1 VTVSLTTLVEAI
13 DTLSRP
19 KKGHLDHP
27 EDLIFL
33 DGSSGANSAI
43 ESIVNTVKNPE
54 SVTIKWDGYPA
65 LIFGHGRDGKFSIMD
80 KHMFNKKDGS
90 GRQVFSPEDFIAYD
104 NARGVARDSLHRIIA
119 HIWPGL
125 AKASHGGMGYYW
137 GDLLFSHPLKDQ
149 KGEYAFRAN
158 PNGIQYHVA
167 VASDVGKLLSDKQAG
182 IAVHQFLSPE
192 APSTDMAQSLN
203 GTIGKLQNNSDV
215 AIVPSKMPITP
226 NLKANAGLVKNA
238 QNAVKKYGQVVDQ
251 FFENAPQ
258 ARNAFTQLF
267 TVYVNKRIVA
277 GDLNNLLDGFMD
289 FVAGRSMT
297 DRMRAKITEYLQ
309 NNQQALAGAF
319 TIWAEIYKL
328 KMDVISQLN
337 GAADASPVKG
347 YLQDG
352 SASHE
357 GFVSNGVKLVDRL
370 GFSRQ
375 NLAGR

>member
-1 VTVSLTTLVEAI
+1 MTNLASLVETI

-33 DGSSGANSAI
+33 DGSNGANSAI
-43 ESIVNTVKNPE
+43 DSIVNTAKDPN

-65 LIFGHGRDGKFSIMD
+65 LIFGHGRDGRFSIMD

-90 GRQVFSPEDFIAYD
+90 GREIFSPEDFIAYD
-104 NARGVARDSLHRIIA
+104 TARGVARDSLHKIIN

-149 KGEYAFRAN
+149 NGEYAFRAN

-167 VASDVGKLLSDKQAG
+167 VNSDVGKLLDGKQAG
-182 IAVHQFLSPE
+182 VAVHQFLSPE

-203 GTIGKLQNNSDV
+203 GTIGKLKNDSDV

-226 NLKANAGLVKNA
+226 NLKADSSLVKNA
-238 QNAVKKYGQVVDQ
+238 QAAVQKYGQAVDQ
-251 FFENAPQ
+251 FFANAPQ
-258 ARNAFTQLF
+258 ARNSFAQLF

-289 FVAGRSMT
+289 FIASRPMT

-309 NNQQALAGAF
+309 SNQQALTGAF

-328 KMDVISQLN
+328 KMDIISQLN
-337 GAADASPVKG
+337 SAAEASPVKG
-347 YLQDG
+347 YLQNG
-352 SASHE
+352 SQSHE
-357 GFVSNGVKLVDRL
+357 GFVSNGIKLVDRL

-375 NLAGR
+375 NLSGR

>member
-1 VTVSLTTLVEAI
+1 VTSLTHLVETI

-33 DGSSGANSAI
+33 DGSSGATSAI
-43 ESIVNTVKNPE
+43 NSIINTVKNPD

-65 LIFGHGRDGKFSIMD
+65 LIFGHGRDGRFSIMD

-90 GRQVFSPEDFIAYD
+90 GREIYSPEDFIAYD
-104 NARGVARDSLHRIIA
+104 TARGVARDSLHKIIN

-158 PNGIQYHVA
+158 PHGIQYHVA
-167 VASDVGKLLSDKQAG
+167 VDSDVGKLLDGKQAG
-182 IAVHQFLSPE
+182 VAVHQFLSPE
-192 APSTDMAQSLN
+192 APSTDMAQSLD
-203 GTIGKLQNNSDV
+203 GTIGKLKNNSDV

-226 NLKANAGLVKNA
+226 NLKVDPALVKNA
-238 QNAVKKYGQVVDQ
+238 QAAVKKYGQAVDQ
-251 FFENAPQ
+251 FFANAPQ

-289 FVAGRSMT
+289 FIANRPMT

-309 NNQQALAGAF
+309 SNQQAITGAF

-337 GAADASPVKG
+337 NAAEASPVKG

-375 NLAGR
+375 NLSGR